1 MRSKLK
7 NRQSGIF
14 PGVNACLKVL
24 LTDWILWLHIQL
36 VLLQVR
42 YPPGIDQQVVAILKT
57 NRKRKLDLLVISDV
71 HLGTYGCKARE
82 LLNYLRSVNP
92 KTLVLNGD
100 IIDIWQ
106 FSKHYFPKAHLKII
120 KYLTTLLTK
129 GTNIYYITG
138 NHDELLR
145 KFAGFE
151 LGGFRIVNKLLLE
164 MDGKKAW
171 FFHGDVFDVTME
183 HSKWLARLGGKGY
196 DLLILLNLLVNKI
209 SYLFGFGK
217 ISLSKKVKDSV
228 KSAVRF
234 VNNYEKV
241 ASEIALRNGYDY
253 VICGHIHQPQMR
265 EVNGKAG
272 NKVLYLNSGDWVEN
286 YSALEYRKGRWSI
299 YQYYDD
305 PEMINY
311 AGMQSG
317 IELDLVT
324 IEENNRG
331 IFKKMVEEFDLFGI

>member
-1 MRSKLK
+1 MKMDR
-7 NRQSGIF
+7 R
-14 PGVNACLKVL
+14 
-24 LTDWILWLHIQL
+24 
-36 VLLQVR
+36 
-42 YPPGIDQQVVAILKT
+42 
-57 NRKRKLDLLVISDV
+57 RKLDLLVISDV

-92 KTLVLNGD
+92 QILILNGD

-106 FSKHYFPKAHLKII
+106 FSKLYFPKAHLKII
-120 KYLTTLLTK
+120 KHLTNLLTK
-129 GTNIYYITG
+129 GTVIYYITG

-145 KFAGFE
+145 KFEGFE
-151 LGGFRIVNKLLLE
+151 LEKLKIVNKLLLE
-164 MDGKKAW
+164 IDGKKAW

-209 SYLFGFGK
+209 SNFFGYGR

-228 KSAVRF
+228 KSAVKF

-241 ASEIALRNGYDY
+241 AAEIALRNGYEY

-265 EVNGKAG
+265 EVHGKAG

-286 YSALEYRKGRWSI
+286 YSALEYRKGKWSI
-299 YQYYDD
+299 YQYYED
-305 PEMINY
+305 PAMKKHDEI
-311 AGMQSG
+311 QS
-317 IELDLVT
+317 T
-324 IEENNRG
+324 IEPDLASIEEKNGR
-331 IFKKMVEEFDLFGI
+331 IFEKMVEEFELSSMARNEKEVQI